1 MRGVTLVE
9 QAQRSLL
16 EYLRAALDPEA
27 AAPALPGKEE
37 LSALLEL
44 AGEQQALLL
53 VLDQLLPILRTVD
66 WAAEML
72 GPLRQTLLQGVAGQA
87 RRTQKLEELCR
98 ALDQAGLRVLVLKGL
113 ACRRLYPKPDLR
125 PSSDEDLLARDAD
138 FAAVDEQLRRAGME
152 VVAGEMLGQAQVVT
166 YLDRISGLRV
176 ELHRRL
182 FPEGDM
188 LYGGM
193 NACFAHAFQKAE
205 RLPWPD
211 APVWSMGPG
220 EHLLYLICHSF
231 KHFVH
236 SGFGVRQVCDL
247 CLSAAAY
254 GADIDWPA
262 LFCTLEELHA
272 DCFAVNL
279 FAIGS
284 RYLGFAG
291 RWNPAMEAALATRET
306 PDCDALL
313 EDLLAGGVYGSNSTA
328 RLHSSRITLNAAA
341 RPGHGLG
348 GPLLRTLFPA
358 AAELEGEYPYLK
370 GHHWLVPGAWVQR
383 MARYAAGN
391 QDLSAAARESVS
403 IGERRV
409 ALLRKYRVI
418 P

>member
-1 MRGVTLVE
+1 MEHVQHR
-9 QAQRSLL
+9 LL
-16 EYLRAALDPEA
+16 EYLRAALHPGA
-27 AAPALPGKEE
+27 TAPALPGEEE
-37 LSALLEL
+37 LPALLEL
-44 AGEQQALLL
+44 AGEQQVLLL
-53 VLDQLLPILRTVD
+53 VLDRLLPALR
-66 WAAEML
+66 AAGRAEQRL

-87 RRTQKLEELCR
+87 RRTRKLEELCR

-125 PSSDEDLLARDAD
+125 PSSDEDLLARDMD
-138 FAAVDEQLRRAGME
+138 LAAADEQLRQAGMQA
-152 VVAGEMLGQAQVVT
+152 VAGEALGQAQVVT
-166 YLDRISGLRV
+166 YLDPVSGLRV

-182 FPEGDM
+182 FPEGEA

-193 NACFAHAFQKAE
+193 NACFAQAFEKAV
-205 RLPWPD
+205 RLPRPGT
-211 APVWSMGPG
+211 PVWGMEPE
-220 EHLLYLICHSF
+220 EHLLYLICHSL
-231 KHFVH
+231 KHFLH

-254 GADIDWPA
+254 GGEIDWPA
-262 LFCTLEELHA
+262 LFGTLEELHA

-284 RYLGFAG
+284 RHLGFAG
-291 RWNPAMEAALATRET
+291 CWHPTMETALAKREA

-313 EDLLAGGVYGSNSTA
+313 EDLLSGGVYGSNSQA

-341 RPGHGLG
+341 RPGHGLS

-391 QDLSAAARESVS
+391 RELSTAARESVS